1 MSKWRCFKRCEI
13 KRDSSSRSVVKP
25 GVKEQRRSPNTASP
39 RVSLWE
45 KAAQETLQTWIH
57 SAIYFLFHWPMD
69 SNLWTMWTLSSNR
82 TSYLVGLVPS
92 SGSYTITLFFQLCEC
107 RWYGQDTKPDSVFPS
122 LCEITEHNRA
132 YIYTQHK
139 SSGLAFYKSSRWQ
152 ILLEGVVLPY
162 LQHSKRKI
170 YTFAVQTSFN
180 ASLRARG
187 TAQMARSHTHPLFI
201 PSLLTGV

>member
-1 MSKWRCFKRCEI
+1 MNPFSDLLPVTLANGFKPLNNVNFVPKQDI
-13 KRDSSSRSVVKP
+13 VP
-25 GVKEQRRSPNTASP
+25 GWACP
-39 RVSLWE
+39 
-45 KAAQETLQTWIH
+45 
-57 SAIYFLFHWPMD
+57 LFRELY
-69 SNLWTMWTLSSNR
+69 N
-82 TSYLVGLVPS
+82 YA
-92 SGSYTITLFFQLCEC
+92 FFQLCEC
-107 RWYGQDTKPDSVFPS
+107 RWDGQDTKPDSLFPS

-132 YIYTQHK
+132 YIYTQPK
-139 SSGLAFYKSSRWQ
+139 SSGLGFYKSSRWQ

-201 PSLLTGV
+201 PSPLTGV